1 MGHRDEFVVLCG
13 RYGSGGPRRM
23 EEEEE
28 EEEKQEE
35 RPPVRPS
42 PPPSDSIQLMQPQT
56 ARRHFAVHHITRHEG
71 KPTRGVK

>member
-1 MGHRDEFVVLCG
+1 
-13 RYGSGGPRRM
+13 M